1 MMLYTFT
8 WIAMLLAGTGCAAAT
23 LGWPRRG
30 FPVALNLGAGTIFGL
45 LLGGIVVGLV
55 AGDATSTVVVRSVPV
70 LIAIAASGWYVAWRG
85 RAVVGIAPVDHVQRR
100 SLWVVLAL
108 VTLLVGLRLVP
119 VIDEVLLRPVFP
131 WDAWAVWMVKPKAW
145 FLGGHLDRFVDPATW
160 FAADHG
166 LRTLAGANYPE
177 LSGRL
182 QLLLAAAV
190 GEWNEPLL
198 LLPWPILLIALVLAF
213 AGICRRLGCSPI
225 ASLCGCYALAS
236 LPLINAQVA
245 LAGYLDLWIGAVL
258 MLAAAAWLLWRRE
271 RRPVLLVLAIA
282 LAGSMVLLKLEGV
295 VWLALLLVLMLL
307 DALPPRWQHRALWT
321 AAIGIVAFV
330 IVAISLGGWIDT
342 HTQHWNVPGIRK
354 LSLAWRPGGLVIVTA
369 LFTHANWHLLG
380 LLLIGL
386 PLLRWRQFR
395 IDAEARLLGLLV
407 LTAWIALLVL
417 FCLTPAAE
425 WAVRQTATNRLVL
438 QLAPVML
445 LWLTLLVRGWDP
457 LQLGAIGRSRAA

>member
-1 MMLYTFT
+1 MTLYALT
-8 WIAMLLAGTGCAAAT
+8 WIALLLAGTGCAAAA
-23 LGWPRRG
+23 LGWPRPG
-30 FPVALNLGAGTIFGL
+30 FSLALNLGAGAIFGL
-45 LLGGIVVGLV
+45 LLGGLTVGIV
-55 AGDATSTVVVRSVPV
+55 AGDATSSVVVRCLPALLAV
-70 LIAIAASGWYVAWRG
+70 AAMTWTVAWRERTATSG
-85 RAVVGIAPVDHVQRR
+85 ATAAIDQRKR
-100 SLWVVLAL
+100 VRIVLAL
-108 VTLLVGLRLVP
+108 VVLMVGLRLIP
-119 VIDEVLLRPVFP
+119 IINEVLLRPVFP

-145 FLGGHLDRFVDPATW
+145 FLSGHLDRFVDPASW

-182 QLLLAAAV
+182 QLLLASAV
-190 GEWNEPLL
+190 GEWNEPLV
-198 LLPWPILLIALVLAF
+198 LLPWPVLLIAVVLAF
-213 AGICRRLGCSPI
+213 AGICRRLGCSSI

-271 RRPVLLVLAIA
+271 RRPILLVLALA
-282 LAGSMVLLKLEGV
+282 LASSLVLLKLEGM
-295 VWLALLLVLMLL
+295 VWLALLLAVMLF
-307 DALPPRWQHRALWT
+307 DALSPRWQRRALW
-321 AAIGIVAFV
+321 AAAVGIAAFV
-330 IVAISLGGWIDT
+330 LVAITLGGWIDA
-342 HTQHWNVPGIRK
+342 HTQQWNVPGISK

-369 LFTHANWHLLG
+369 LFTHGNWHLLG

-386 PLLRWRQFR
+386 PLLRWRQFQ
-395 IDAEARLLGLLV
+395 IDVEARLLGLLV
-407 LTAWIALLVL
+407 LTAWIALLAL

-445 LWLTLLVRGWDP
+445 LWLTLLVRGWHP
-457 LQLGAIGRSRAA
+457 LEVGAMGRSQAA

>member
-1 MMLYTFT
+1 MMIYAAV
-8 WIAMLLAGTGCAAAT
+8 WIALLLAGTGCAAAT
-23 LGWPRRG
+23 LGWPRLG
-30 FPVALNLGAGTIFGL
+30 FSLALNLGAGTIFGL
-45 LLGGIVVGLV
+45 LLGGIVAGVV
-55 AGDATSTVVVRSVPV
+55 AGDAASSVVVRCLPA
-70 LIAIAASGWYVAWRG
+70 LMAIAALGWYAAWRG
-85 RAVVGIAPVDHVQRR
+85 QAAASNAPVAHGQRKR
-100 SLWVVLAL
+100 GWVVLAL
-108 VTLLVGLRLVP
+108 VVLLVGLRLIP
-119 VIDEVLLRPVFP
+119 IIDEVLLRPVFP

-198 LLPWPILLIALVLAF
+198 LLPWPVLLIALVLAF
-213 AGICRRLGCSPI
+213 AGFCRRLGCSPI

-236 LPLINAQVA
+236 LPLVNAQVA
-245 LAGYLDLWIGAVL
+245 LAGYLDLWIGAAL
-258 MLAAAAWLLWRRE
+258 MLAAATWLLWRRE
-271 RRPVLLVLAIA
+271 RRPVLLVLALA
-282 LAGSMVLLKLEGV
+282 LASSMVLLKLEGM
-295 VWLALLLVLMLL
+295 VWLALLLVVMLFDVL
-307 DALPPRWQHRALWT
+307 STRWQRRALW
-321 AAIGIVAFV
+321 AAALGIAAFV
-330 IVAISLGGWIDT
+330 LVAITLGGWIDT
-342 HTQHWNVPGIRK
+342 HTQQWNVPGIRQ

-369 LFTHANWHLLG
+369 LFTHGNWHLLG

-386 PLLRWRQFR
+386 PLLRWRQFQV
-395 IDAEARLLGLLV
+395 DAEARLLGLLV
-407 LTAWIALLVL
+407 LTAWIALLAL

-445 LWLTLLVRGWDP
+445 LWLTLLVRGWHP
-457 LQLGAIGRSRAA
+457 LEAGAMGRSQAA